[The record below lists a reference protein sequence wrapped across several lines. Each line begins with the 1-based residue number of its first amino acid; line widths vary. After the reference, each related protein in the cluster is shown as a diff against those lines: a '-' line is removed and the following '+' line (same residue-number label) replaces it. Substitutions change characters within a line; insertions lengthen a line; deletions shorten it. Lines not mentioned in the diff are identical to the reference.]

1 MMKATFTGAML
12 AAAVLTSGWSTMLA
26 QEADPRPAPALP
38 PIEVSVDCE
47 ASPERVTVTNNRAN
61 PTKLKSVSST
71 YARRAGEPY
80 EVKKTLKPGQGISY
94 TFGTGKGKGKR
105 LTGSFIFD
113 NDAGS
118 EGVLVKTNK
127 GRVKV
132 LCDDVTNAP
141 PQPEPEVDAP
151 APGPASEAAAGG
163 PVDALELL
171 TTLPVVPE
179 VDEGYERELFEH
191 WVDADGDSCDT
202 RQEVLIS
209 ESLTPVTLGSGCR
222 IEGGSWFS
230 AADGDTLTNSAS
242 VDINHVVPL
251 KEAWAS
257 GAHAWSPE
265 RREAFA
271 NDLSDDR
278 TLQAVSSGA
287 NRQQGENDPASWLP
301 VDREAA
307 CQFVADWVA
316 IKASWDLSVDQ
327 AERDAIA
334 LTLESCP
341 ERTLTFVLRGLEE
354 PAHAN

>member
-1 MMKATFTGAML
+1 MKSLTVAGATLT
-12 AAAVLTSGWSTMLA
+12 AALVVAVGPVALA
-26 QEADPRPAPALP
+26 QEATPDSALVTP
-38 PIEVSVDCE
+38 PLEVSVGCTS
-47 ASPERVTVTNNRAN
+47 SPESVTITNNTAK
-61 PTKLKSVSST
+61 PLKLKNVGST

-80 EVKKTLKPGQGISY
+80 KLKKTLKPGKSVSY

-113 NDAGS
+113 NDS
-118 EGVLVKTNK
+118 PKEGVLVKTNK
-127 GRVKV
+127 GNVKV
-132 LCDDVTNAP
+132 KCPEGTNAP
-141 PQPEPEVDAP
+141 PEPELEELVEIPTTPLGTGEPVDLFELLATLPIEPEV
-151 APGPASEAAAGG
+151 E
-163 PVDALELL
+163 
-171 TTLPVVPE
+171 
-179 VDEGYERELFEH
+179 EGYERELFEH
-191 WVDADGDSCDT
+191 WVDIDGDGCDT
-202 RQEVLIS
+202 RQEVLIA
-209 ESLTPVTLGSGCR
+209 ESLAPVTLGSGCS

-257 GAHAWSPE
+257 GAHAWTPE
-265 RREAFA
+265 RRETFA

-316 IKASWDLSVDQ
+316 IKASWGLSVDQ
-327 AERDAIA
+327 TERDAIE

-341 ERTLTFVLRGLEE
+341 ADMTAF
-354 PAHAN
+354 A